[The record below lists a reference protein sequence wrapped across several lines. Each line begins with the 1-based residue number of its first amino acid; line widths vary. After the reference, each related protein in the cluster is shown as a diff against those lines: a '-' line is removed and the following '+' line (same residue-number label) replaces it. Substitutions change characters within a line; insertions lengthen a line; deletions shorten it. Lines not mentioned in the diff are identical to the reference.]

1 MIGCSDFFVFGFM
14 ALDRKALYTWLVSA
28 NQNKPDDLINI
39 AIHRRCTIICGKFDI
54 NVLQRL
60 EILTRWQMFFLSFRE
75 IRAENDDPFLTMWKI
90 R

>member
-14 ALDRKALYTWLVSA
+14 ALDRKALYAWLVSA

-54 NVLQRL
+54 NVLQWR
-60 EILTRWQMFFLSFRE
+60 EILTRWQMFFCLLGKFAQKTT
-75 IRAENDDPFLTMWKI
+75 IRF
-90 R
+90 